1 MVSRLRRLDTFLFV
15 TICLLQLFLT
25 AEFLTVSEE
34 DVKGNRDGAGD
45 VRLYPWLV
53 LLRAL

>member
-45 VRLYPWLV
+45 VCLYPWLV